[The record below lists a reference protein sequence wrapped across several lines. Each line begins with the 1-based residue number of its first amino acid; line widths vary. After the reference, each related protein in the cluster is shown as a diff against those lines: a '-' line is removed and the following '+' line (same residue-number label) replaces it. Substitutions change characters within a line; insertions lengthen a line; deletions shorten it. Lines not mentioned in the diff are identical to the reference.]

1 MAFDEL
7 GRAQHDLN
15 SIMFEL
21 QSIGRLLTSRIDDEN
36 VLWDDLYDHISA
48 IFPEVSFYLGL
59 YDRESGM
66 LALPIVCEEG
76 IRQPYEPI
84 PLGGYSRAVIELG
97 REIFIPDVEAD
108 PEKLISMNIV
118 PDSLEPSGWA
128 RAWIGIPLRGQDNE
142 VFGLFSISS
151 GEPDYFSDTSYN
163 LAYGIASQ
171 LALGMEN
178 RRMREIDRSRRQLA
192 NALMEAGQVVARAN
206 DPDEALET
214 IIEQLSRLVGAD
226 SAALLLAEGE
236 SAVGERYQMYYSS
249 QPEDYPR
256 GGVITLNP
264 RNPLRQAFTACMPVV
279 VSDSQRHSG
288 WEGFA
293 GIPGADVLHSWL
305 GLPMVV
311 REQPVGLIVLGKYE
325 PRFYTDNAASIAFAL
340 ARQAAVAVDSARAR
354 MSYETSLDAQLRH
367 ARRLT
372 LIHRIGAMIA
382 ASLDQQQVL
391 NTTAQLLTELFEVD
405 HCGIMMVE
413 AAGHSAR
420 VVAEYPDWGV
430 LGTTMRLED
439 NANMRRLREGGLAYS
454 VTEAEIEKLDVPTR
468 EVLESTGARSTL
480 FAPLIIGDEFM
491 GSIGLDS
498 TIRPRVFT
506 EEERETVMTIAGQV
520 AMAVRNAAL
529 YEEAIVANRLKNEF
543 LANISHELRTPLN
556 AIIGY
561 TDMLVEGFYGDLGEA
576 QTDRLQR
583 IGASGRHL
591 LGLIGDVL
599 DFSRLET
606 GQVSP
611 RPQVVQAGPI
621 VEATLIRYRD
631 QAAAKG
637 LRLDLR
643 FGTGDLAAYADPAL
657 VDRALGNLID
667 NAIKFTESGHVMVH
681 VRSERIMH
689 GASDTGLRPPARLNA
704 ADGLWVAITVT
715 DTGIGIPADQRD
727 AIFES
732 FRQVDGSVVREY
744 GGTGLGLAIT
754 RKLCALLG
762 GYVWADDAG
771 SHPGSAFT
779 MLVPAAPVFGGA
791 PVDDGRTRIL
801 AVDDDPGALYLLRD
815 YLDETR
821 FQVIATTDPHQVV
834 DLARRHQPD
843 VIISDVVMP
852 TMDGFAL
859 VNALQ
864 NHPATASIPIIL
876 VSVEDQRLQ
885 AAFRNVI
892 DYLVKPVTRE
902 ALLQQIQAALS
913 RARAQG

>member
-1 MAFDEL
+1 MAFDDF
-7 GRAQHDLN
+7 GRVSHDLN

-21 QSIGRLLTSRIDDEN
+21 QGIGRLLTSRMDDEQA
-36 VLWDDLYDHISA
+36 LWDELYDHLYA
-48 IFPEVSFYLGL
+48 IFPDVSFYLGL
-59 YDRESGM
+59 YQRETGM
-66 LALPIVCEEG
+66 LSLPIVCEEG

-84 PLGGYSRAVIELG
+84 PLGGYSRAVVDLG

-118 PDSLEPSGWA
+118 PDSLEPGGWA
-128 RAWIGIPLRGQDNE
+128 RSWIGVPLRGQDNE
-142 VFGLFSISS
+142 VFGLFSVSS
-151 GEPDYFSDTSYN
+151 GEPNHFDDTSYN
-163 LAYGIASQ
+163 LIYGIASQ

-178 RRMREIDRSRRQLA
+178 RRMRASDRSRRQLL

-226 SAALLLAEGE
+226 SAALLLSEGE

-249 QPEDYPR
+249 QPDDFPR
-256 GGVITLNP
+256 GGVIMLNA
-264 RNPLRQAFTACMPVV
+264 RNPLRQAFVARMPVV
-279 VSDSQRHSG
+279 LNDSQRHSG

-293 GIPGADVLHSWL
+293 GIPGADHLHSWM

-311 REQPVGLIVLGKYE
+311 RDQPVGIIVLGKAE
-325 PRFYTDNAASIAFAL
+325 PRYYSDNSASIAFAL

-354 MSYETSLDAQLRH
+354 MSYESSLDAQLRN

-405 HCGIMMVE
+405 HCGIMMVDE
-413 AAGHSAR
+413 TGHSAR
-420 VVAEYPDWGV
+420 VVSEYPDWGV
-430 LGTTMRLED
+430 AGTAMTLED

-454 VTEAEIEKLDVPTR
+454 VSETEIENLDAPTR

-480 FAPLIIGDEFM
+480 FAPLIIGDEFL

-498 TIRPRVFT
+498 TIKPRHFT

-529 YEEAIVANRLKNEF
+529 YEEAVVANKLKNEF

-561 TDMLVEGFYGDLGEA
+561 TDMLVEGFYGELVEA

-591 LGLIGDVL
+591 LNLIGDVL

-606 GQVSP
+606 GQVDAH
-611 RPQVVQAGPI
+611 PQIMMASEVA
-621 VEATLIRYRD
+621 ETTLSRYREKAD
-631 QAAAKG
+631 AKG
-637 LRLDLR
+637 LRLELR
-643 FGTGDLAAYADPAL
+643 LGTGDLSAYADPL
-657 VDRALGNLID
+657 LLDRALGNLLD
-667 NAIKFTESGHVMVH
+667 NAIKFTDVGGVLVH
-681 VRSERIMH
+681 VRPERIVH
-689 GASDTGLRPPARLNA
+689 GSSDSGLRPPARLNA
-704 ADGLWVAITVT
+704 ADGLWVAITVS
-715 DTGIGIPADQRD
+715 DTGIGIPPDQRD
-727 AIFES
+727 AIFDS

-754 RKLCALLG
+754 RKMIALQG
-762 GYVWADDAG
+762 GYVWVDAPPPG
-771 SHPGSAFT
+771 GSAFT
-779 MLVPAAPVFGGA
+779 VLVPAAPMLGGE
-791 PVDDGRTRIL
+791 PVKDNRVCVL
-801 AVDDDPGALYLLRD
+801 AVDDDPEALYLLRD
-815 YLDETR
+815 YLDEDAY
-821 FQVIATTDPHQVV
+821 QLIATTDPNQAVE
-834 DLARRHQPD
+834 LALRYVPN
-843 VIISDVVMP
+843 VIISDVLMP
-852 TMDGFAL
+852 DMDGFAL
-859 VNALQ
+859 VAALRER
-864 NHPATASIPIIL
+864 PVTAAIPIIL
-876 VSVEDQRLQ
+876 MSVEDQRLQ
-885 AAFRNVI
+885 AAYQNVT
-892 DYLVKPVTRE
+892 DFLMKPVTRE
-902 ALLQQIQAALS
+902 SLLQQIQAALTRS
-913 RARAQG
+913 RETR